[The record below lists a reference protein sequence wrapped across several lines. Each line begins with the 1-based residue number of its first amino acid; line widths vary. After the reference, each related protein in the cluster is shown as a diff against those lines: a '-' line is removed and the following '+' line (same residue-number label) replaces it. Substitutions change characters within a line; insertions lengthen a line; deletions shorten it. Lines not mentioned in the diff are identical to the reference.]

1 MLWLL
6 SQWWPLENAFRLLP
20 QKKAVQVDITSFTS
34 KRPDNKASPRRSYA
48 QALPESPYEALSE
61 SNEED
66 EPTEETESCDSSEAT
81 PKTDNA
87 QVS

>member
-1 MLWLL
+1 MTTRK
-6 SQWWPLENAFRLLP
+6 RLP
-20 QKKAVQVDITSFTS
+20 STSPEKAVQVDITSFTS

-48 QALPESPYEALSE
+48 QALPENPYEALSE

-66 EPTEETESCDSSEAT
+66 EPMEETESCDSSEAT
-81 PKTDNA
+81 VKTDNA